1 MPEQYNESTTKIL
14 ELWIDKLK
22 QNAEIE
28 PLLVEKISEMVRT
41 GQAGAES
48 EIQEIVTAI
57 KGAEY
62 EQN

>member
-1 MPEQYNESTTKIL
+1 MPERYNANTTKIL
-14 ELWIDKLK
+14 KLWIDKLK

-48 EIQEIVTAI
+48 EIEEIETAL
-57 KGAEY
+57 KGAGH